1 VRGNIDRLSPN
12 VNINPFAP
20 ELSIGGANNI
30 EAVANASKYPNTLP
44 MRPEYAGESTVP
56 NPARGG
62 QTVQY
67 LNDTER
73 AQYEVHVNNGLLHD
87 ASGRLLQSPDY
98 PGIFAMSPEGRIF
111 FADADTAIPGQ
122 FHHSSF
128 LAGQPV
134 AAAGELAIENG
145 TIQSMTTASGHYRT
159 GMSNLDQFIQELTHR
174 GVPNANKI
182 PLAPTYD

>member
-1 VRGNIDRLSPN
+1 
-12 VNINPFAP
+12 
-20 ELSIGGANNI
+20 
-30 EAVANASKYPNTLP
+30 

-159 GMSNLDQFIQELTHR
+159 GMSNLDQFI
-174 GVPNANKI
+174 
-182 PLAPTYD
+182 